1 MTTPA
6 NADDP
11 IIAIEDLTRS
21 FRGRVALDRVN
32 LRVARGTVLGLVG
45 VNGAGKTTLLRH
57 ILGQLAAQS
66 GRVRVFGLDPVA
78 DPVGV
83 LSRVGHLADAH
94 DLPGWMRVGELLSYT
109 GGVLPRLGRGAGG
122 PAVRAVRP
130 RPAQRIDTL
139 SWGLRVRAGLAA
151 ALGHRPDLLVLD
163 EPSAGLDPLA
173 RRYILQAV
181 IRTAAEAGT
190 TVLFSSH
197 LLDEVERIADQV
209 ALLDAG
215 RLVFCGDLDT
225 IRGRHRRLT
234 LRFAEPRRRRPA
246 LAGVLRWEGEGRE
259 WTAVCWGDLDEL
271 ERAAAGSGGEIVEQ
285 STPMLAEL
293 MEAHRIV
300 RAPRGGA
307 AMMPAVRALAWE
319 ILARYRWSVG
329 GSAAWLLVACL
340 IAALL
345 PESARNPNIV
355 AVLLAPVARRRDPV
369 PHGGHARR
377 GDAPRHAGRASSRAA
392 CCCCPSRRAPSPGC
406 RWRWPSASPRSSGSS
421 RRSAC
426 CGRAGPPSRSSGR
439 ACISASCWRG
449 CSR

>member
-1 MTTPA
+1 MTPSA

-32 LRVARGTVLGLVG
+32 LRVERGTVLGLVG

-83 LSRVGHLADAH
+83 LSRLGHLADSH
-94 DLPGWMRVGELLSYT
+94 DLPGWMRVGEFLAYT
-109 GGVLPRLGRGAGG
+109 GAFYPRWDAALAARLCEQFGLD
-122 PAVRAVRP
+122 P
-130 RPAQRIDTL
+130 RQRIATL
-139 SWGLRVRAGLAA
+139 SWGLRVRTGLAA

-173 RRYILQAV
+173 RRYILQTV
-181 IRTAAEAGT
+181 IRTAADAGT

-209 ALLDAG
+209 ALLDAC

-234 LRFAEPRRRRPA
+234 LRFAEPRATPPA
-246 LAGVLRWEGEGRE
+246 LAGVLRWEGAGRE

-285 STPMLAEL
+285 GTPMLAEL
-293 MEAHRIV
+293 MEAHR
-300 RAPRGGA
+300 
-307 AMMPAVRALAWE
+307 
-319 ILARYRWSVG
+319 
-329 GSAAWLLVACL
+329 GS
-340 IAALL
+340 
-345 PESARNPNIV
+345 PESLQEV
-355 AVLLAPVARRRDPV
+355 
-369 PHGGHARR
+369 
-377 GDAPRHAGRASSRAA
+377 
-392 CCCCPSRRAPSPGC
+392 
-406 RWRWPSASPRSSGSS
+406 RS
-421 RRSAC
+421 
-426 CGRAGPPSRSSGR
+426 
-439 ACISASCWRG
+439 
-449 CSR
+449 